1 MTMSPSQYF
10 TGGATAANT
19 SKRDKQEQ
27 AGM

>member
-1 MTMSPSQYF
+1 MKMSVSQYF
-10 TGGATAANT
+10 TGGTTAANT